1 MQGVISMRKKIRLLI
16 IGIILTSLFTGC
28 SSGSYISIGS
38 VQKDT
43 ATSMSMSYSKFS
55 GQRSTSLTV
64 KKGEIIDVAINIV
77 TKSGSINVAID
88 NESGES
94 FYEGTD
100 VPTSSFVV
108 SLEKEGEYKLSV
120 NAKSHKGS
128 YEISWDKR
136 ESNKDKKE

>member
-1 MQGVISMRKKIRLLI
+1 MKKKIMLLIAGVILI
-16 IGIILTSLFTGC
+16 SLFAGC
-28 SSGSYISIGS
+28 SKGSYISIGS

-55 GQRSTSLTV
+55 GQKSTSLKV
-64 KKGEIIDVAINIV
+64 KKDEIIDVAINIV
-77 TKSGSINVAID
+77 TKSGSINVSID
-88 NESGES
+88 NENGES

-108 SLEKEGEYKLSV
+108 SLEKEGEYKIGV

-128 YEISWDKR
+128 YKISWSKR
-136 ESNKDKKE
+136 ESNEDKKE